1 MARGELIDDLGSPDP
16 LGAHLPA
23 VYQVKDPFTMQLVG
37 ACDEVLAPIFA
48 SLDNFDSYLDPA
60 LTPIDFL
67 QWLGTWVGLALDES
81 WTPERRRAFVAEASS
96 LYRVRG
102 TLRGLRAYLELLT
115 GCEVGVED
123 SGGTAWSTESGSQFP
138 GRPDF
143 EVTITLPSTGTG
155 GLDAAQIDALVAAA
169 KPANVKHRVVVDGST
184 PQGAT
189 TDEESKQ

>member
-1 MARGELIDDLGSPDP
+1 VARKFIEELRSPHP

-23 VYQVKDPFTMQLVG
+23 VYQVKDPFTMGLAS
-37 ACDEVLAPIFA
+37 ACDEILAPVIA

-81 WTPERRRAFVAEASS
+81 WTPERRRAFVAEASA
-96 LYRVRG
+96 LYKVRG

-115 GCEVGVED
+115 GGEVLVED
-123 SGGTAWSTESGSQFP
+123 SGGTAWSTESGSPFP

-143 EVTITLPSTGTG
+143 EVTITLSSTGTG
-155 GLDAAQIDALVAAA
+155 GLDAAQIDLLVAAA
-169 KPANVKHRVVVDGST
+169 KPANVKHRVVVGGST
-184 PQGAT
+184 AQGTA

>member
-1 MARGELIDDLGSPDP
+1 MGLA
-16 LGAHLPA
+16 A
-23 VYQVKDPFTMQLVG
+23 
-37 ACDEVLAPIFA
+37 ACDEILAPIIA

-81 WTPERRRAFVAEASS
+81 WTPERRRAFVAEASA
-96 LYRVRG
+96 LYKVRG

-115 GCEVGVED
+115 GGEVRVED
-123 SGGTAWSTESGSQFP
+123 SGGTAWSTESGSPFP

-155 GLDAAQIDALVAAA
+155 GLDTAQIDLLVAAA
-169 KPANVKHRVVVDGST
+169 KPANVRHRVVMGGST
-184 PQGAT
+184 AQGTA

>member
-1 MARGELIDDLGSPDP
+1 VARDLIDGLPNPQP

-23 VYQVKDPFTMQLVG
+23 VYQVKDPFTMGLAA
-37 ACDEVLAPIFA
+37 ACDEILAPIFA

-81 WTPERRRAFVAEASS
+81 WTPERRRAFVADASA
-96 LYRVRG
+96 LYKVRG
-102 TLRGLRAYLELLT
+102 TLGGLRAYLELLT
-115 GCEVGVED
+115 GGEVLVED
-123 SGGTAWSTESGSQFP
+123 SGGTAWSTESGSPFP

-143 EVTITLPSTGTG
+143 EVTVTLPSTGTG
-155 GLDAAQIDALVAAA
+155 GLDAAQIDLLVAAA
-169 KPANVKHRVVVDGST
+169 KPANVRHRVVVDGPT
-184 PQGAT
+184 AQGAA

>member
-1 MARGELIDDLGSPDP
+1 VPREFIEDLPSPHP

-23 VYQVKDPFTMQLVG
+23 VYQVKDPFTMGLAA
-37 ACDEVLAPIFA
+37 ACDEILAPIIG

-81 WTPERRRAFVAEASS
+81 WTPERRRAFVAEASA
-96 LYRVRG
+96 LYKVRG
-102 TLRGLRAYLELLT
+102 TLGGLRAYLELLT
-115 GCEVGVED
+115 GGEVRVED
-123 SGGTAWSTESGSQFP
+123 SGGIAWSTESGSPFP

-155 GLDAAQIDALVAAA
+155 GLDTAQIDLLVAAA
-169 KPANVKHRVVVDGST
+169 KPANVKHRVVVGGST
-184 PQGAT
+184 AQGTAI
-189 TDEESKQ
+189 DEESKQ